1 MSTQLRFDLA
11 AALRLAEHTIAAPH
25 KQPSFTEDEA
35 GTGCPGALVWSN
47 DHGVYLMSGGRPGLY
62 NDPDNHD
69 RGHVVVYAEGYR
81 PDDQWY
87 DPTLGGDD
95 FAEHI
100 HLTGDDGSDPT
111 LIELLRE
118 AATGGYRWLILNV
131 SADTYSIGVA

>member
-1 MSTQLRFDLA
+1 MSTQLRFDLTA
-11 AALRLAEHTIAAPH
+11 VLRLTEHAIAAPL

-35 GTGCPGALVWSN
+35 GIACPGALVWSN
-47 DHGVYLMSGGRPGLY
+47 DHGVYLMSGGRPDLY

-81 PDDQWY
+81 PDDHWY

-100 HLTGDDGSDPT
+100 HLTDEDGGPA
-111 LIELLRE
+111 LIESLRE
-118 AATGGYRWLILNV
+118 AATCGYRWLTLNV